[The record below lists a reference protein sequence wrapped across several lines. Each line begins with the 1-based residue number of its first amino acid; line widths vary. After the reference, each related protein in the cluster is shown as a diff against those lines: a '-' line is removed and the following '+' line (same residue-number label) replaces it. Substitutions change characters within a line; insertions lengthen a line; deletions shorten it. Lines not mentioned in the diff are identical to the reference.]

1 MFKAGAIAL
10 RCGARRNVIQRSFQ
24 QNRTLVQSSNK
35 LIGSLRCSST
45 ILSNPPP
52 AIIQDDLSSLLRRSL
67 SVSASSSAEN
77 QLLAPEGGGEIVKFL
92 NLNNIADNPGAVKK
106 KRRVGRGIGSSKGKT
121 CGRGH
126 KGQKARAG
134 GGVHPTF
141 EGGQT
146 KFYKRLPKRG
156 FKNKHAEPML
166 PINVGTLQNFVDM
179 GRLRVPGPNDPPITM
194 KDLVDAG
201 VTKINA
207 VKHGVKLLAKGKET
221 LTAPLK
227 IEISRA
233 SSEAIQAIE
242 KAGGQITTVHYN
254 RLALKALLKP
264 HRFDILPKR
273 ASPPPK
279 LMEYYTSYDKRGY
292 LSPEVQ
298 MRKLKANVSSTPS
311 NDGEASTTKDE

>member
-1 MFKAGAIAL
+1 MFKASSTAL
-10 RCGARRNVIQRSFQ
+10 RCGTRRCAIQYRQQAQNVIQ
-24 QNRTLVQSSNK
+24 SSSKKN
-35 LIGSLRCSST
+35 GTTPRWSST
-45 ILSNPPP
+45 FLSSPSPDPIEN
-52 AIIQDDLSSLLRRSL
+52 DLSLQLRRSL
-67 SVSASSSAEN
+67 SVSASA
-77 QLLAPEGGGEIVKFL
+77 APAGSDEKGEIVTFL
-92 NLNNIADNPGAVKK
+92 TLNNLSDNPGAVKK

-146 KFYKRLPKRG
+146 KFYKRIPKRG
-156 FKNKHAEPML
+156 FKNIHAQPML
-166 PINVGTLQNFVDM
+166 PINIGRLQDFVDM
-179 GRLRVPGPNDPPITM
+179 GRLPVPGPNDPPLTI

-207 VKHGVKLLAKGKET
+207 VKHGVKLLAKGKENF
-221 LTAPLK
+221 TAPLR

-233 SSEAIQAIE
+233 SSEAIKAIE
-242 KAGGQITTVHYN
+242 AAGGEITTVHYN

-279 LMEYYTSYDKRGY
+279 LLGYYTDYEKRGY

-298 MRKLKANVSSTPS
+298 MRKLKGSMASKTVTD
-311 NDGEASTTKDE
+311 DGTSTTKE